1 MPNTE
6 GMVSCCEFPKPL
18 AAVALVAMLA
28 AGAVAQQAPRRLIT
42 YCSGDAIQFWLGEGT
57 IQAGVPGGNGI
68 AVRLDP
74 AQGQFSVLRRTR
86 TLFTFVVGD
95 LSSNALIL
103 WSPDRGAFALTYS
116 DGGAIGAFHVRV
128 FQVQG
133 DKVAEVSGAIQT
145 AVDSFKAR
153 HYCKSREN
161 NVSAI
166 KWVHDSKHLML
177 MTEVYPT
184 GDCGPDLGHAEGYL
198 VTVPDG
204 KIERHLTLDQLKSF
218 PGICLEN
225 DEVR

>member
-6 GMVSCCEFPKPL
+6 GMVSRRGFPRAL

-28 AGAVAQQAPRRLIT
+28 VGAVAQQAPRRLIT
-42 YCSGDAIQFWLGEGT
+42 YCYGDAMQFWLGEAA

-68 AVRLDP
+68 TVRLDP
-74 AQGQFSVLRRTR
+74 AQGQFSVLRRTQ
-86 TLFTFVVGD
+86 TLFTFAVKD

-103 WSPDRGAFALTYS
+103 WSPDRRAFALTYS
-116 DGGAIGAFHVRV
+116 DGGAIGGFHVRV
-128 FQVQG
+128 FQMQG
-133 DKVAEVSGAIQT
+133 DKVTEVSVSIQP
-145 AVDSFKAR
+145 AVDSFKAS
-153 HYCKSREN
+153 HYCKSRGN

-177 MTEVYPT
+177 MTEVYPA
-184 GDCGPDLGHAEGYL
+184 GDCGPDQGHAEGYL